1 LVVTIL
7 LYGSR
12 FPVLGSPAEM
22 RPILFLAIAAALP
35 LTALAQRAE
44 LTRIGGYD
52 TTLGAGGAEI
62 IAFDPST
69 RRAYL
74 ANGVNSTF
82 DIIDFANPAAP
93 TLIRRVDVA
102 AQGGAPNSV
111 AVRNGL
117 VAVAVE
123 GAPQTNGRI
132 VFYSGNGDLL
142 ASAAAGPLPDM
153 VAISPN
159 GRWALSANEGEP
171 NAAYTIDPEGSITI
185 VDLQNGPVGA
195 PTRTIGFTDFN
206 AGGPRAAE
214 LPAGVRVFGPNAT
227 VARSFEPEYIVISG
241 DSSTA
246 WVAIQEANAL
256 AVIDIAAARV
266 TRIFALGS
274 KDHSLPGNGI
284 DASDRDGA
292 ANGPTINIRSWPVRG
307 YYMPDAIALAEINGR
322 PLVLT
327 ANEGDARD
335 YAGFSEEVRIGAL
348 NLDPA
353 AFPNATELKLNAN
366 LGRLTATR
374 AQGDTDGDGDFDQ
387 LFVFGARSF
396 SIFDGSNGALV
407 YDSKDEFERF
417 TAAAFPTLF
426 NGEGTTASFDS
437 RSDNKGPEPEGVVT
451 ANLGGRQWGFISNE
465 RFGGIF
471 VYDLTQPAGTFRVGF
486 GPSMAPDRS
495 PEGLAYVAPE
505 NSASNRPLLL
515 MANEVSGT
523 LGVYQLNAC
532 TVSAISVAVSAVQI
546 TGYCPDG
553 LDVLRRRAGVVSVVR
568 SGLAVNGTVVLAI
581 DSVINDEYFTALPSD
596 ISAINGLSGALRP
609 MMVSTLSPFG
619 LALLAGLLALVG
631 LRLRARG

>member
-1 LVVTIL
+1 
-7 LYGSR
+7 
-12 FPVLGSPAEM
+12 M
-22 RPILFLAIAAALP
+22 RQILFFVIAAVLP
-35 LTALAQRAE
+35 LSGHAQRAE
-44 LTRIGGYD
+44 LTRIGGYN
-52 TTLGAGGAEI
+52 TSLGAGAAEI
-62 IAFDPST
+62 AAFDPST
-69 RRAYL
+69 RRVYL
-74 ANGVNSTF
+74 VNGGSSTF
-82 DIIDFANPAAP
+82 DIVDLANPLAP

-102 AQGGAPNSV
+102 PQGGAPNSV
-111 AVRNGL
+111 AVRNGV

-132 VFYSGNGDLL
+132 VFYNGNGDLL

-153 VAISPN
+153 VAISAN
-159 GRWALSANEGEP
+159 GRWVLSANEGEP
-171 NAAYTIDPEGSITI
+171 NAAYTVDPEGSITI
-185 VDLQNGPVGA
+185 VDLQNGPLGA
-195 PTRTIGFTDFN
+195 PARTVGFTDFN
-206 AGGPRAAE
+206 VGGPRAGE

-227 VARSFEPEYIVISG
+227 VAKSFEPEYIVISS

-266 TRIFALGS
+266 TRILALGS
-274 KDHSLPGNGI
+274 KDHSLPGNGL

-292 ANGPTINIRSWPVRG
+292 ANGPAINIRNWPVRG
-307 YYMPDAIALAEINGR
+307 FYMPDAIALAEINGR

-327 ANEGDARD
+327 ANEGDSRD
-335 YAGFSEEVRIGAL
+335 YAGFSEEARISTM
-348 NLDPA
+348 NLDPV

-374 AQGDTDGDGDFDQ
+374 AQGDSDGDGDFDQ

-396 SIFDGSNGALV
+396 SIFDGSSGGLV

-426 NGEGTTASFDS
+426 NGEGTTATFDG

-471 VYDLTQPAGTFRVGF
+471 VYDLTQPERAFRVGF
-486 GPSMAPDRS
+486 GPSTAPDRA

-505 NSASNRPLLL
+505 HNASNRPLLL

-532 TVSAISVAVSAVQI
+532 TVSSISIAVSTLQI
-546 TGYCPDG
+546 NGYCPEG
-553 LDVLRRRAGVVSVVR
+553 LDVVLRRAGVVSVVR
-568 SGLAVNGTVVLAI
+568 SGLAVNGTVVVPI
-581 DSVINDEYFTALPSD
+581 ESQINDVYFTALPGETT
-596 ISAINGLSGALRP
+596 AINGLIGAPPALMIP
-609 MMVSTLSPFG
+609 TLSPFA
-619 LALLAGLLALVG
+619 LALLAGLLTLLGV
-631 LRLRARG
+631 RMRVRG